1 MKLTTAVDVSSNP
14 YVANQQVMA
23 NRADGSAMLLTLM
36 IREFAETLM
45 KLAAAENTTLV
56 DPALTSGFAMLDRI
70 IEELKGEIDY
80 LELVRRA
87 VAHNLLEEFS
97 SGSTPSF

>member
-1 MKLTTAVDVSSNP
+1 VKLKTSNDASQNP

-23 NRADGSAMLLTLM
+23 NRADGSSMLLTLM

-45 KLAAAENTTLV
+45 KLAANENSLT
-56 DPALTSGFAMLDRI
+56 DPALTSGYAMLDRI
-70 IEELKGEIDY
+70 IEELKGEIGY

-97 SGSTPSF
+97 SVSSPSF